1 MATMIKEE
9 RYILYVGTEEY
20 VLRVQELLWGLE
32 PWPERFRA
40 QIPRSGDMN
49 ATTVYGSTGREVAER
64 ATEYLS
70 YFSGARTCLS
80 HARACWREDMSES
93 EHQ

>member
-9 RYILYVGTEEY
+9 KYTVYVGTEEY

-40 QIPRSGDMN
+40 QIPASAEGN
-49 ATTVYGSTGREVAER
+49 ATMVYGSTGREAAER

-70 YFSGARTCLS
+70 YFSGARTWLS
-80 HARACWREDMSES
+80 HARAC
-93 EHQ
+93 

>member
-9 RYILYVGTEEY
+9 RYIVYLGTEEY
-20 VLRVQELLWGLE
+20 VLRVQELLGGLE
-32 PWPERFRA
+32 PWPDRFRA
-40 QIPRSGDMN
+40 QIPASAERN

-70 YFSGARTCLS
+70 YFSRASTLLGDPRAR
-80 HARACWREDMSES
+80 
-93 EHQ
+93 